1 MPDKESIAS
10 TTIDE
15 SLATLFQKSVSLAV
29 TDLTA
34 ESIARA
40 AFVPA
45 PFAAEAETTTVHTT
59 STVDKDSDPFANGPM
74 INPGLNWA
82 RMVCAEPGCNRK
94 SIENFSF
101 SSYHCQ
107 EHGSAISARW
117 RLDCVSFRFGS
128 VSEPCSYASY
138 QFLHPNDNNQTFQC
152 EKHCRNGKRRI
163 FRTRFRVQSED
174 FVLKAGGK
182 NIVLISGKDFDR
194 MAFDYS
200 YSDEIKDNIRQII
213 KSYQNCLN
221 FESDRSVTQRQ
232 AGMLQG
238 LDARLPDDSKEL
250 RKIHNRYRDLLAE
263 GYVYMVLYRNQGIT
277 ASKMLPIKIGYTK
290 DIDNRLD
297 RYECPIHPD
306 VLALIPSPPIQ
317 NGFVKAPPLL
327 GAHLLE
333 QILHV
338 VLVQR
343 QNDFHCSCGS
353 RHAEV
358 FDFEPVLGI
367 KDEWKAA
374 QSRVQDLTKQ
384 MNEWAVIIR
393 NAGPALG
400 YVSQVHRPM
409 LDAIELKLKQA
420 DQPLYRNWKRQNPHR
435 STRKTL
441 LDLIDACLSAHI
453 KKDAWK
459 NESSYQFSKS
469 QTVCSPLMLK

>member
-1 MPDKESIAS
+1 MSYQESIAS

-15 SLATLFQKSVSLAV
+15 SLANLFQKSVSLAV

-34 ESIARA
+34 KSITRA
-40 AFVPA
+40 VFVPA
-45 PFAAEAETTTVHTT
+45 PFAAEAETTIVHTT

-82 RMVCAEPGCNRK
+82 RMICAEPGCNRK

-128 VSEPCSYASY
+128 VSELCNYASY
-138 QFLHPNDNNQTFQC
+138 QFLHPNDNKQTFQC
-152 EKHCRNGKRRI
+152 EKHCRNGKGHI
-163 FRTRFRVQSED
+163 FKTRFRVQSED
-174 FVLKAGGK
+174 FVLKAGGE
-182 NIVLISGKDFDR
+182 NILFISGKDFDR

-213 KSYQNCLN
+213 QSYQNCLN
-221 FESDRSVTQRQ
+221 FESIWSVTQKQ
-232 AGMLQG
+232 AGILQG
-238 LDARLPDDSKEL
+238 LDARLPDDRKEL
-250 RKIHNRYRDLLAE
+250 RKIHNHYRDLLAE
-263 GYVYMVLYRNQGIT
+263 GYVYMVLYRNQDIT

-297 RYECPIHPD
+297 RYECDIHPD

-333 QILHV
+333 QILHA

-343 QNDFHCSCGS
+343 RNDFHCLCGS

-367 KDEWKAA
+367 EDEWKAA
-374 QSRVQDLTKQ
+374 QSRVQDLMKQ
-384 MNEWAVIIR
+384 VNEWADIIR

-400 YVSQVHRPM
+400 FVSLVHRRM
-409 LDAIELKLKQA
+409 LSSIERKLEIA
-420 DQPLYRNWKRQNPHR
+420 GQPLYPNWKRQNGI
-435 STRKTL
+435 RKAYT
-441 LDLIDACLSAHI
+441 
-453 KKDAWK
+453 
-459 NESSYQFSKS
+459 
-469 QTVCSPLMLK
+469 T